1 MFIMQPARLRPI
13 RPAGDH
19 RCAFTLVELLVVIS
33 IIAILIAL
41 LLPALARAKLQAES
55 TVCLSNLHSLG
66 EAYQEYFVENKGLI
80 EVTNEGDWPE
90 LLWPYINSAQA
101 LSPVPP
107 AEVAAGFNYPVNG
120 WYAPSYLCPMATTV
134 LSDYT
139 NQGGSQCTYGYV
151 GDSFHASASELI
163 DTTSNQWTGFI
174 TSYMQNDWI
183 GCQPPASSS
192 TWIGGSQMW
201 GHIANAKD
209 GSNIPLIGDGVWF
222 GVYPFWYGKWVTDPP
237 RELPAASAGPVQ
249 RLYPMMNRCLVT
261 RHPGE
266 AVNWAF
272 ADGSARS
279 VKFEDLWGL
288 RWNTIYVPTFRPA
301 LPSVDWGNY

>member
-1 MFIMQPARLRPI
+1 MFII
-13 RPAGDH
+13 RPGLSVCLVYD
-19 RCAFTLVELLVVIS
+19 RRRGEDRRGFTLVELLVVIS

-55 TVCLSNLHSLG
+55 TICLSNLHSLG
-66 EAYQEYFVENKGLI
+66 EAYQEYFVENRGLI
-80 EVTNEGDWPE
+80 EVTNEGDWPS
-90 LLWPYINSAQA
+90 LLWPYINSTDA
-101 LSPVPP
+101 LRSAPP

-120 WYAPSYLCPMATTV
+120 WYSPSYLCPMATTL
-134 LSDYT
+134 LSDYM
-139 NQGGSQCTYGYV
+139 NARGTYGYA

-163 DTTSNQWTGFI
+163 DTTTSRWTGFI
-174 TSYMQNDWI
+174 TSYAQNDWI
-183 GCQPPASSS
+183 GCQPPADSS

-222 GVYPFWYGKWVTDPP
+222 SVYPFWQGSWVTDQP
-237 RELPAASAGPVQ
+237 EGLPSPSDGPVL
-249 RLYPMMNRCLVT
+249 RMYPQMNRCLVA
-261 RHPGE
+261 RHPGG

-279 VKFEDLWGL
+279 VKFENLWGL
-288 RWNTIYVPTFRPA
+288 KWNTVYVPTFRPT
-301 LPSVDWGNY
+301 LPAVDWGNY